1 MPTERLSLFTRAF
14 TALIDEAPPEDVI
27 LQRGGKLLAEL
38 VGHDDWLPD
47 RFAAPDAQFYRQYLL
62 YCDPRDRFC
71 VVSFVWG
78 PGQKTPVHNHTVWG
92 LIGVLRGAEVSQDFA
107 LGADGGLIAGARHRL
122 NPGQITAVSPT
133 IGDIHTVE
141 NALADRVSVSI
152 HVYGADIGKVSR
164 TTFDPVTGQP
174 KMFVSAYSE
183 PPA

>member
-1 MPTERLSLFTRAF
+1 MSTERLSRFTHAFTR
-14 TALIDEAPPEDVI
+14 LIDEAPPEDVM

-38 VGHDDWLPD
+38 VGQDDWLED
-47 RFAAPDAQFYRQYLL
+47 RFAAPGAQSYRQYLL
-62 YCDPRDRFC
+62 YCDPRERFS

-78 PGQKTPVHNHTVWG
+78 PGQKTPVHDHTVWG
-92 LIGVLRGAEVSQDFA
+92 LIGVLRGAEVSQDFT

-141 NALADRVSVSI
+141 NALTDRVSVSI

-174 KMFVSAYSE
+174 KTFVSAYSQ
-183 PPA
+183 PDA